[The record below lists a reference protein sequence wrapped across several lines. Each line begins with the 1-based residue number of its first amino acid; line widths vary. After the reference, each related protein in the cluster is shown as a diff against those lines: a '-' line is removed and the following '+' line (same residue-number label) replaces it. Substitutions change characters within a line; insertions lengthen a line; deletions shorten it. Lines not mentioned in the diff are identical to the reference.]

1 MKVYGVFHCEICKKD
16 FIELQKPEL
25 MEGDDITQYAIDNAD
40 ELSDFY
46 LDYYDLH
53 CKKFHDNKH
62 VRFGIRD
69 YIETDKT
76 DEKEILQDI
85 VSKYKQR
92 NYIPSEAHK
101 YDFDQHEYNA
111 MKIAINDNTMSIVKA
126 KSVLGNIIKEDKP
139 LEFASTMKSI

>member
-25 MEGDDITQYAIDNAD
+25 KEGENITQYAINNAD
-40 ELSDFY
+40 ELSEFY

-53 CKKFHDNKH
+53 CNKFHDGKYA
-62 VRFGIRD
+62 RFGIRD
-69 YIETDKT
+69 YIETDIT

-85 VSKYKQR
+85 VTKYKQR

-101 YDFDQHEYNA
+101 YDFDQNEYDA
-111 MKIAINDNTMSIVKA
+111 MKIAINDKTISLSKARSI
-126 KSVLGNIIKEDKP
+126 LGNIIKEDKP
-139 LEFASTMKSI
+139 LEFTSTNENF